1 MALGLPQAGLD
12 LGALLFA
19 DEADPVA
26 VHAAGR
32 VTGVVLT
39 DHNRLAS
46 RQEALLPSVIDIVDH
61 HVDEG
66 AYPATARTRIEL
78 VGSCCTLV
86 AQAMAASEA
95 CAGVMESPAVAL
107 LLQGAV
113 LLDTAKL
120 DPEQKRA
127 TAADHEVAATVAAA
141 AAAAAGTSDRSVPT
155 AVPLESPTTRPLSG
169 RCSSLRSARNPTTN
183 SVSRGA
189 VCLHR
194 LHQLAAGSSRYYL
207 RRSCYTKRI
216 NV

>member
-1 MALGLPQAGLD
+1 
-12 LGALLFA
+12 
-19 DEADPVA
+19 VA
-26 VHAAGR
+26 AHAAGR

-46 RQEALLPSVIDIVDH
+46 RQEALLPSVIDIIDH

-66 AYPATARTRIEL
+66 AYPATAHARIEL

-86 AQAMAASEA
+86 AQAMAARET

-127 TAADHEVAATVAAA
+127 TAADHEVAAAVAAA
-141 AAAAAGTSDRSVPT
+141 AAAAGASERSVPS
-155 AVPLESPTTRPLSG
+155 AVPLK
-169 RCSSLRSARNPTTN
+169 SL
-183 SVSRGA
+183 
-189 VCLHR
+189 LHR
-194 LHQLAAGSSRYYL
+194 RRVLRHRRLRASLHRQRLCWPPVLVRRL
-207 RRSCYTKRI
+207 RRDTCRVCISLYGSQHDTTERI
-216 NV
+216 GV